1 MFNFDSHAQ
10 LMDICGV
17 WITFVADA
25 WDKRSIPAKKKKK
38 KIPLRLRSLD
48 LYADDVVLFTQD
60 KEVKIISDSCCS
72 ILNL

>member
-1 MFNFDSHAQ
+1 MRGTKEVFLQ
-10 LMDICGV
+10 
-17 WITFVADA
+17 
-25 WDKRSIPAKKKKK
+25 KRKKK